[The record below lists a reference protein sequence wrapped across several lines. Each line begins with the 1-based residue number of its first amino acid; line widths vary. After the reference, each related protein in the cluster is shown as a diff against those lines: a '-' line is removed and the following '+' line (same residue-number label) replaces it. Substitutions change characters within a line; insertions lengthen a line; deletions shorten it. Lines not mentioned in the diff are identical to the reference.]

1 MTYATRDDMI
11 RMFGEQHLTELTDFT
26 TPRAGEI
33 NDLVLI
39 GRLTD
44 ASAWIDGFLSGR
56 YPLPITNA
64 TALATLNV
72 HCCNVARYFLMTTQA
87 DEQAKDLY
95 KAAESFLTKVAAGT
109 VSLIPPADTPA
120 PAGVGSVSFEPGTKW
135 FGRDSGGFG
144 GVY

>member
-1 MTYATRDDMI
+1 MPYATRDDML
-11 RMFGEQHLTELTDFT
+11 RKFGEQHLTELTDIT

-33 NDLVLI
+33 NDATL
-39 GRLTD
+39 GGALTD

-56 YPLPITNA
+56 YSLPISNA

-95 KAAESFLTKVAAGT
+95 KAAETYLLRVASGA
-109 VSLIPPADTPA
+109 VSLMPPEETP
-120 PAGVGSVSFEPGTKW
+120 PPQGVGSVTFNPGTKY
-135 FGRDSGGFG
+135 FGREGDTGRGCF
-144 GVY
+144 